1 MKSLLA
7 AFMVSA
13 SLGMTRCTDTS
24 EGPSSAVSREEG
36 IQIRINDGEWI
47 TLPGAAERLSHNQYT
62 LHTAGIDCRDAH
74 VSISWKGINPTG
86 YYRWNFISSG
96 PVNGNLFKSRLRD
109 GIDYHSFYL
118 LGRSAADS
126 PGSIVVEEFGDVGDY
141 VSGTFTLEKAS
152 QMNNTAAAASF
163 NTVRIEGR
171 FRVRRTS

>member
-7 AFMVSA
+7 ALMVSA

-24 EGPSSAVSREEG
+24 EGPSSAVTREEG

-47 TLPGAAERLSHNQYT
+47 TLPGSAQRLSPSQYT
-62 LHTAGIDCRDAH
+62 LHTAGIDVRNGH

-86 YYRWNFISSG
+86 HYRWNFISSG
-96 PVNGNLFKSRLRD
+96 PVNGNLFQSRLRD
-109 GIDYHSFYL
+109 GVDYHSFYL
-118 LGRSAADS
+118 QGNAAADS

-152 QMNNTAAAASF
+152 QMNNTVAGASF

-171 FRVRRTS
+171 FRVKRTA